1 MDRKYFSMNSIARNK
16 WVYAKKIA
24 LSVLFGSLAFFVLN
38 ACFYI
43 PYAHAEEHTDAL
55 NTSSVETAPSHP
67 DNGWD
72 SNKEHYYENG
82 QQVRSQEIYDA
93 KEKNWYWIDEDGSVA
108 RNKDVY
114 LRSNGG
120 KWV

>member
-43 PYAHAEEHTDAL
+43 PYAHAEEHADAL
-55 NTSSVETAPSHP
+55 NTASVETAPSHP

-93 KEKNWYWIDEDGSVA
+93 KEKKLVLD
-108 RNKDVY
+108 R
-114 LRSNGG
+114 
-120 KWV
+120 

>member
-1 MDRKYFSMNSIARNK
+1 MRKRSHYPFFSVR
-16 WVYAKKIA
+16 
-24 LSVLFGSLAFFVLN
+24 FAFFVLN

-43 PYAHAEEHTDAL
+43 PYAHAEEHADAL

-93 KEKNWYWIDEDGSVA
+93 KEKTGIG
-108 RNKDVY
+108 
-114 LRSNGG
+114 
-120 KWV
+120 

>member
-43 PYAHAEEHTDAL
+43 PYAHAEEHADAL

-72 SNKEHYYENG
+72 ST
-82 QQVRSQEIYDA
+82 
-93 KEKNWYWIDEDGSVA
+93 
-108 RNKDVY
+108 RNITTRMDSKYVPRKY
-114 LRSNGG
+114 MMRKKKTGIG
-120 KWV
+120 

>member
-1 MDRKYFSMNSIARNK
+1 MGLCEKDRTIRSFRFAC
-16 WVYAKKIA
+16 
-24 LSVLFGSLAFFVLN
+24 FFVLN

-43 PYAHAEEHTDAL
+43 PYAHAEEHADAL

-93 KEKNWYWIDEDGSVA
+93 KEKNWYWIDEDGCVA
-108 RNKDVY
+108 PE
-114 LRSNGG
+114 
-120 KWV
+120 

>member
-43 PYAHAEEHTDAL
+43 PYAHAEEHADAL

-120 KWV
+120 K

>member
-43 PYAHAEEHTDAL
+43 PYAHAEEHADCFELPRLLRLLHLILT
-55 NTSSVETAPSHP
+55 TAWIRTR
-67 DNGWD
+67 NITTRMD
-72 SNKEHYYENG
+72 SKYVPRKYMMRKKKTG
-82 QQVRSQEIYDA
+82 I
-93 KEKNWYWIDEDGSVA
+93 G
-108 RNKDVY
+108 
-114 LRSNGG
+114 
-120 KWV
+120 

>member
-1 MDRKYFSMNSIARNK
+1 MRKRSLYPFFSVR
-16 WVYAKKIA
+16 
-24 LSVLFGSLAFFVLN
+24 LLFRVECMLLHT
-38 ACFYI
+38 
-43 PYAHAEEHTDAL
+43 YAHAEEHADAL

-93 KEKNWYWIDEDGSVA
+93 KEKNWYWIDE
-108 RNKDVY
+108 RWIC
-114 LRSNGG
+114 RSE
-120 KWV
+120 